1 MYSFSDLEPVCFSMF
16 SSNSCL
22 LTYIQISQE
31 AGKVVWYCHHFK
43 NFPQIAVVH
52 TVKGFSLFNEDYFF
66 FLEFLCFFYD
76 PVDAGNLIRGSSL
89 FSKFSFCIWKFFAHI
104 LQKARLKYFENYLAR
119 M

>member
-1 MYSFSDLEPVCFSMF
+1 MYSFSDLEPLCCSMF

-52 TVKGFSLFNEDYFF
+52 TVKGFSLFNEEDFF
-66 FLEFLCFFYD
+66 F
-76 PVDAGNLIRGSSL
+76 
-89 FSKFSFCIWKFFAHI
+89 
-104 LQKARLKYFENYLAR
+104 
-119 M
+119 